1 MKSYDKE
8 TFEHL
13 VLLVRKDDK
22 SDREWLLNNNCREL
36 VEFFDAI
43 EGMENSFK
51 WLLDNN
57 YRQLAATVD
66 GYNGNDKAKLF
77 LVKSGNRELAA
88 FIDACDGSKS
98 AIAYLMKQ
106 ERRGWLLV
114 AKEFFDKEEK
124 KEKKGLWGM
133 LFNLGNPFR

>member
-1 MKSYDKE
+1 MKTYTKE

-13 VLLVRKDDK
+13 VLLVRKDEEV
-22 SDREWLLNNNCREL
+22 DREWLLSNSCREL

-51 WLLDNN
+51 WLLENN

-66 GYNGNDKAKLF
+66 GFNGNDKAKLF

-88 FIDACDGSKS
+88 FIDACDGSKT
-98 AIAYLMKQ
+98 AIAFLLKHDYK
-106 ERRGWLLV
+106 GWVMV

-124 KEKKGLWGM
+124 KEKRGIWGM